1 MKIKHKFAFDLCC
14 ALSAEFWAIC
24 GSKRGNVIG
33 LNLVLDS
40 RKHPIL
46 E

>member
-14 ALSAEFWAIC
+14 ALSAEFQAIC